1 MPRERSTQDLIFDRI
16 RTVVDDRRASGQLMT
31 TRAEI
36 VGRLMQLPDVDA
48 IARDR
53 ANSSTL
59 SPEGWLGNTFDWFTA
74 KWGRTRHHAGL
85 ARRKVD
91 GYWAIDLTDEG
102 IDRCGSVPDA

>member
-1 MPRERSTQDLIFDRI
+1 MPRQRSTQDLIFERI
-16 RTVVDDRRASGQLMT
+16 RAVVDDRRASGNLLT
-31 TRAEI
+31 TRSEI
-36 VGRLMQLPDVDA
+36 VDHLMQPPDVAA

-59 SPEGWLGNTFDWFTA
+59 SPEGWLGNSFDWFTA
-74 KWGRTRHHAGL
+74 KWGSTRHHAGL

-91 GYWAIDLTDEG
+91 GYWAIDLSDEG